1 MKFLIDPE
9 DAHKLKNVKL
19 ILDVEDRRI
28 TIIAM
33 QQRRDGTYEVFHQ
46 DQFSAPE

>member
-19 ILDVEDRRI
+19 TLDVEDRRI
-28 TIIAM
+28 TIIVM

>member
-1 MKFLIDPE
+1 MKFLIDPD

-19 ILDVEDRRI
+19 SLDVEDRQI

-33 QQRRDGTYEVFHQ
+33 QQRRDGSYEIFHQ
-46 DQFSAPE
+46 DQFTAPE